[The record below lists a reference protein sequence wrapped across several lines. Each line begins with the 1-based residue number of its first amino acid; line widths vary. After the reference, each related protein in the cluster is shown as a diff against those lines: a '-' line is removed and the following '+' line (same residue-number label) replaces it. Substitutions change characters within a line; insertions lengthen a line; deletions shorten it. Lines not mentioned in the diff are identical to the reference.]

1 MSLQLRAA
9 AARGLTLRPMTD
21 DDLTFIE
28 TLYASTRTEELAQTG
43 WPMTVREHFL
53 KQQHDAQY
61 RHYRAAYTGA
71 DWLIV
76 EQAGAPIG
84 RLYLLES
91 ERDYHVIDISLLPE
105 VRGQGLGKAVMS
117 DVVAAARITGKTVSL
132 HVERTNPA
140 RRLYARLGFVQVE
153 DKGIYLRMEW
163 KASGR

>member
-1 MSLQLRAA
+1 M
-9 AARGLTLRPMTD
+9 
-21 DDLTFIE
+21 
-28 TLYASTRTEELAQTG
+28 
-43 WPMTVREHFL
+43 
-53 KQQHDAQY
+53 
-61 RHYRAAYTGA
+61 
-71 DWLIV
+71 
-76 EQAGAPIG
+76 
-84 RLYLLES
+84 
-91 ERDYHVIDISLLPE
+91 IDISLLPE